1 MINFSN
7 KKPAGVA
14 PQFKK
19 PAARRLQFKPA
30 IAQLKTGVSAQSV
43 KRPLAPPV
51 YRPQA
56 TPNAAQPKMS
66 HDAVNRKPLAAPPVY
81 RPQPTPK
88 ALQTKKSLIQSPQ
101 ADQTRRHPVAP
112 PVYRPEAKKLIQP
125 KAVSQ
130 LRTPPVAPQVY
141 RPEQKQIAQ
150 AKMSKAAQVPTPP
163 KAASVY
169 SRQAPQRN
177 LNIGTRPPNPLQA
190 MRQQMDSSLDP
201 SLSHVRV
208 NVIAPG
214 WVGRA
219 ALPAAAVQ
227 TKTVANG
234 VHKKPSPPQRPPKL
248 EAWPG
253 RAANAVLQGKFVQ
266 VRGNGTKQRNFHGT
280 SQVVQL
286 GRAPRTVNKKKKKKP
301 ANTQYGSCI
310 FSKNPL
316 TVANAVFFDR
326 PPSNSR
332 SGQGDH
338 VVSYCL
344 IQQTVASNVKGKT
357 LDEAG
362 KALADT
368 VKAAK
373 LFVTTG
379 AINSWWHNGADS
391 LINRCEA
398 IDPDNDEYKAQAGLR
413 SCINDAL
420 KLLNMMPGTA
430 VKNKKSTKGHNEG
443 GSKGGLVMA
452 ERDVANGKTIK
463 GNVWVNVLNMFD
475 GAADRALME
484 NSTKLEGKLNWLMA
498 LFSRAAPTLY
508 DLIET
513 GDLTLIPDA
522 DLNQAARDKF
532 GQLKGLEVAIVI
544 QDWIDA

>member
-1 MINFSN
+1 M
-7 KKPAGVA
+7 
-14 PQFKK
+14 
-19 PAARRLQFKPA
+19 
-30 IAQLKTGVSAQSV
+30 
-43 KRPLAPPV
+43 
-51 YRPQA
+51 
-56 TPNAAQPKMS
+56 
-66 HDAVNRKPLAAPPVY
+66 
-81 RPQPTPK
+81 
-88 ALQTKKSLIQSPQ
+88 
-101 ADQTRRHPVAP
+101 
-112 PVYRPEAKKLIQP
+112 
-125 KAVSQ
+125 
-130 LRTPPVAPQVY
+130 
-141 RPEQKQIAQ
+141 
-150 AKMSKAAQVPTPP
+150 
-163 KAASVY
+163 
-169 SRQAPQRN
+169 
-177 LNIGTRPPNPLQA
+177 
-190 MRQQMDSSLDP
+190 
-201 SLSHVRV
+201 
-208 NVIAPG
+208 
-214 WVGRA
+214 
-219 ALPAAAVQ
+219 
-227 TKTVANG
+227 
-234 VHKKPSPPQRPPKL
+234 
-248 EAWPG
+248 
-253 RAANAVLQGKFVQ
+253 
-266 VRGNGTKQRNFHGT
+266 
-280 SQVVQL
+280 
-286 GRAPRTVNKKKKKKP
+286 
-301 ANTQYGSCI
+301 
-310 FSKNPL
+310 
-316 TVANAVFFDR
+316 
-326 PPSNSR
+326 
-332 SGQGDH
+332 
-338 VVSYCL
+338 
-344 IQQTVASNVKGKT
+344 ASNVKGKT

-398 IDPDNDEYKAQAGLR
+398 IDPDTDEYKAQAGLR